1 MKSVPVVVAALLFA
15 DSAAAE
21 TLLDRQGL
29 AELRRYFPQI
39 AAASS
44 GYDGTLLDRSPPA
57 GVGAM
62 LDAGWG
68 FGGTG
73 AAGGEAAALS
83 GSESGAY
90 VWRALPVG
98 ESTAFVPFV
107 SWTAAAG
114 GVDGRASAAVVHQM
128 GRDLTLALDPQYTLS
143 TWSGGSDGPERVPRR
158 DHSLGLT
165 SGLRWSAMP
174 GVAVSASVGYAQ
186 KWTLVGADEYRT
198 FIVAPTFR
206 VLVRL

>member
-1 MKSVPVVVAALLFA
+1 MKTVPVLVAVLLFA
-15 DSAAAE
+15 LPAKAE

-29 AELRRYFPQI
+29 AELRRFFPQI
-39 AAASS
+39 DAPAGA
-44 GYDGTLLDRSPPA
+44 YDGTLLDRSLPA
-57 GVGAM
+57 NVGAM

-68 FGGTG
+68 AGSAGP
-73 AAGGEAAALS
+73 AGGQPALT
-83 GSESGAY
+83 GSETSAY

-98 ESTAFVPFV
+98 ESTAFIPFV
-107 SWTAAAG
+107 SWTADAG

-128 GRDLTLALDPQYTLS
+128 GSDLTLALDPQYTLS
-143 TWSGGSDGPERVPRR
+143 TWSGGGDGSERVPRR

-165 SGLRWSAMP
+165 SGLRWSAAP

-186 KWTLVGADEYRT
+186 KWTLIGADEYRT